1 MAQKFYL
8 VEKESAAFKL
18 FGVKSSSFYLERP
31 LNAKTF
37 RDGGQ
42 TPFGMN
48 VNAVA
53 WQFFC
58 RIPSRIP
65 ALSGVLA
72 KNVIYAFFRLAFQ
85 LFGVKISSF
94 YLERPLNAKTF
105 RDGGQKPFSTFLCKV
120 ENGFRPPSR
129 KVLAFKGRSR

>member
-1 MAQKFYL
+1 MSFML
-8 VEKESAAFKL
+8 FFRLAFQL
-18 FGVKSSSFYLERP
+18 FGVKISSFYLERP

-37 RDGGQ
+37 RDGGR

-85 LFGVKISSF
+85 LFGVKI
-94 YLERPLNAKTF
+94 
-105 RDGGQKPFSTFLCKV
+105 
-120 ENGFRPPSR
+120 
-129 KVLAFKGRSR
+129 

>member
-1 MAQKFYL
+1 MKNVIY
-8 VEKESAAFKL
+8 AFFRLAFQL
-18 FGVKSSSFYLERP
+18 FGVKSLSFYLERP

-37 RDGGQ
+37 SDGGR
-42 TPFGMN
+42 TPFGMH

-72 KNVIYAFFRLAFQ
+72 KNVIYAFFLDWHF
-85 LFGVKISSF
+85 S
-94 YLERPLNAKTF
+94 YLVSKSQASILN
-105 RDGGQKPFSTFLCKV
+105 GL
-120 ENGFRPPSR
+120 
-129 KVLAFKGRSR
+129 